1 MSMVQ
6 GITCGAGTNI
16 VFTVPATG
24 TATVTR
30 GLSST
35 ATTYTYIA
43 YVPSV
48 PKVKLPRKH
57 PLHCFDTKPLKPKQ
71 PIIKPIRRHRRS

>member
-1 MSMVQ
+1 MSMVH

-16 VFTVPATG
+16 TFTAPNTG
-24 TATVTR
+24 TATVTK
-30 GLSST
+30 STSPT

-43 YVPSV
+43 YVPAE

-57 PLHCFDTKPLKPKQ
+57 PLHCFDTKPLKPRQ